1 MTRTI
6 YISWQ
11 KKVGEPRYIIAKIKR
26 NVDGMIFSYIENE
39 FKAAQKDGLE
49 YFLGFKNAVGTS
61 SKEIEHLLSLRII
74 SKDRP
79 DRNEFLKFWEAENV
93 TDTFDVLALTQGKSA
108 TDNFEFLADFSTV
121 KAKKLAFITD
131 LAYLSHLK
139 LPADTIKKGDKLTYK
154 KEKDNTFDKEA
165 VSVFL
170 GDLKVGYIKK
180 IHNKIFQRP
189 QLLTLTVKEISQ
201 NGVIKQVFVKV
212 EK

>member
-1 MTRTI
+1 MIRTI

-11 KKVGEPRYIIAKIKR
+11 KKTGEPRYIIAKVKR
-26 NVDGMIFSYIENE
+26 NVEGMAFSYLKEE
-39 FKAAQKDGLE
+39 FEKAKKDGLE
-49 YFLGFKNAVGTS
+49 YFLGFKNAENITP
-61 SKEIEHLLSLRII
+61 KEVENLLFLRVI

-108 TDNFEFLADFSTV
+108 TDNFEFLADFSTA
-121 KAKKLAFITD
+121 KAKKLTFITD
-131 LAYLSHLK
+131 LAHLSHLK
-139 LPADTIKKGDKLTYK
+139 LPANTIKKGDILTYQK
-154 KEKDNTFDKEA
+154 GTDNEFDKNA
-165 VSVFL
+165 IVVFL

-189 QLLTLTVKEISQ
+189 QLLKLTVKEINQ
-201 NGVIKQVFVKV
+201 NGTIKQVFVKI